1 MSFLV
6 AIVRLSSVAEDRGK
20 PAVSGSVV
28 NFSAADDE
36 RTILNKIQRKAPR
49 PSQIE
54 IRSMINSKRVTPV
67 IVMPILATILVTLS
81 IKKDP

>member
-6 AIVRLSSVAEDRGK
+6 AIARLSSVAGDRGK

-36 RTILNKIQRKAPR
+36 RTILNKVQRKAPR